1 MGEELDVLEDLGE
14 AGLGGEGRSGELVD
28 DLVPLQELPTNR
40 VPVRT
45 PQIIRIQ
52 IGRQFGENFSE
63 RKVLR
68 QKRRNCQFFLLELV

>member
-14 AGLGGEGRSGELVD
+14 AGLGGEGRPGELVD
-28 DLVPLQELPTNR
+28 DLVALQELPTNR

-52 IGRQFGENFSE
+52 IGRQLGENFPE

>member
-28 DLVPLQELPTNR
+28 DLVALQELPTNR
-40 VPVRT
+40 VPVRA

-52 IGRQFGENFSE
+52 IGRQFGENFPE